1 MNTHVPDEFFKN
13 YGSYIADTQ
22 AKLDQQ
28 PVGAFNP
35 NLGLLD
41 AMISSLKIDK

>member
-1 MNTHVPDEFFKN
+1 MNTQITDEFLKN
-13 YGSYIADTQ
+13 YGSYITDTQ

-28 PVGAFNP
+28 PAGAFNP